1 MNPTPLFCQKNAGPV
16 RLFDQRESGAVLREN
31 GKRLDK
37 FVNFHFQE
45 LRHHVRF
52 RRSEP
57 DISRLPA
64 ADMALDAFK
73 RTQVHMFFFFS
84 YLHQCLQGTVEAG

>member
-1 MNPTPLFCQKNAGPV
+1 MNPASCVCQKNAGPV
-16 RLFDQRESGAVLREN
+16 RLFDQRQACAVIREN

-37 FVNFHFQE
+37 FVNFHCQE
-45 LRHHVRF
+45 IRHHIRF

-64 ADMALDAFK
+64 AGMALDAFK
-73 RTQVHMFFFFS
+73 RAQVH
-84 YLHQCLQGTVEAG
+84 LEQLQ